1 MTMDD
6 GIDLIIF
13 VMGVVMVVVVFFL
26 LILHLYC
33 SSGNIP

>member
-6 GIDLIIF
+6 GADLLLF
-13 VMGVVMVVVVFFL
+13 VMGVVMVVL
-26 LILHLYC
+26 LLLLYC